1 MELQKKEI
9 KEVNEA
15 EDSPHMDVGLGFL
28 IGFCVTIGVTAIVGG
43 VVAVVLAE
51 LRADPTIAADGN
63 ATATIDNGQEGV
75 GNLTARLGLI
85 GTLLGFLVVLAAVY
99 LYRKFA

>member
-1 MELQKKEI
+1 MQTLKLR
-9 KEVNEA
+9 EVQTIE
-15 EDSPHMDVGLGFL
+15 ETPHMDVGLGFL

-43 VVAVVLAE
+43 IVAVVLAE
-51 LRADPTIAADGN
+51 LRADPTVSADGN
-63 ATATIDNGQEGV
+63 ATAAIDNGQEGV

-99 LYRKFA
+99 LYRRFA